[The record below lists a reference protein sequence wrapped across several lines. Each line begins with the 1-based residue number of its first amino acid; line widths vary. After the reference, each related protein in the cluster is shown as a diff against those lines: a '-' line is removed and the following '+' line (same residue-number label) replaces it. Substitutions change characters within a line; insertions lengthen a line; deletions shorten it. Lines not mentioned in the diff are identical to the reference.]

1 MKIET
6 EINEQHH
13 AHLTVEVEAERLDS
27 ARQRAALK
35 IARKMKV
42 PGFRPGKA
50 PYAVILRQV
59 GETAIMEE
67 ALELLIDEIY
77 PDVIKE
83 ATIQPYGPGHLEEVK
98 SMDPLTLIFHVPL
111 EPVAHLG
118 DYRSIQKP
126 YELAEVTEDQI
137 QNVIEELR
145 DNNAILEPVERAAQV
160 GDQVT
165 LLMSGERKNAEV
177 DDNPTLMREQSTP
190 INILPEDNENNDE
203 EWPFPGFSR
212 YLVGLSVGDE
222 RTVDYTWPD
231 DSPSERLRGIE
242 AEFSFKVEGVKSRTL
257 PEVNDEFAVSL
268 GEFNTVDDLRK
279 NIREMLENQSRSS
292 YNKIYDN
299 EIIDQA
305 IEHTRFQYPPEMLEN
320 EINTLTEEL
329 SSRLAQQSME
339 LDTYL
344 KMRQIDR
351 DTLKEEMKPVA
362 EKRIQRTLFLV
373 ALGKAENI
381 QVAPEEL
388 QDEALHTINYLSQT
402 LPEKEAR
409 KLSRRDV
416 YSNVVGN
423 VLAEM
428 VQQKTIERFR
438 QIASS
443 QVEQVDAAMET
454 TEQPLDDQPEIEE
467 SVTQP
472 LVDASKVEESDGDIV
487 STGEEGPS
495 EPSASE

>member
-13 AHLTVEVEAERLDS
+13 AHLTVEVEAGRLD
-27 ARQRAALK
+27 AAKQRAAAK
-35 IARKMKV
+35 IARKIKV

-59 GETAIMEE
+59 GEAAITEE

-83 ATIQPYGPGHLEEVK
+83 STIQPYSPGHLEEVK
-98 SMDPLTLIFHVPL
+98 SMDPLTLVFHVPL
-111 EPVAHLG
+111 QPVAHLG

-137 QNVIEELR
+137 QNVIEELQ
-145 DNNAILEPVERAAQV
+145 DNNAILEPVERAAQE

-165 LLMSGERKNAEV
+165 ILVSGERKNAEIG
-177 DDNPTLMREQSTP
+177 DNPTLLRENSAP
-190 INILPEDNENNDE
+190 IIISPEDSDNEE

-212 YLVGLSVGDE
+212 NLVGLSVGDQ

-231 DSPSERLRGIE
+231 DSPSERLRGVE
-242 AEFSFKVEGVKSRTL
+242 AEFNFKVESIKSRTL
-257 PEVNDEFAVSL
+257 PEVNDEFAISL
-268 GEFNTVDDLRK
+268 GEFNTVDDLYK
-279 NIREMLENQSRSS
+279 NIREMLEQQSRAS

-305 IEHTRFQYPPEMLEN
+305 VEQAHFQFPPEMLDN
-320 EINTLTEEL
+320 EIGTLIEEL
-329 SSRLAQQSME
+329 TSRLAQQGME

-351 DTLKEEMKPVA
+351 DALKEEMKPVA
-362 EKRIQRTLFLV
+362 EKRIQRSLLLV
-373 ALGKAENI
+373 ALGDAENI

-388 QDEALHTINYLSQT
+388 QNEALHTINYLSQT
-402 LPEKEAR
+402 LPEKDAR
-409 KLSRRDV
+409 KLTRRDI

-423 VLAEM
+423 VLAEL

-438 QIASS
+438 QIASG
-443 QVEQVDAAMET
+443 QVDLAKSQSETIVQAAE
-454 TEQPLDDQPEIEE
+454 D
-467 SVTQP
+467 SVTQSP
-472 LVDASKVEESDGDIV
+472 IDASKEEDKFSENSRTGVEGLSESTV
-487 STGEEGPS
+487 SE
-495 EPSASE
+495 